1 MGSPPSQ
8 SAVGPA
14 LRSALHKL
22 LREALR
28 ALETFDRDRPAR
40 AHFVRTRVKRIQ
52 SLARLVTHGS
62 SWRERFLP
70 PCHELKDL
78 FAELRDASIV
88 YALAEKYAPGEAH
101 HLRVVAPPE
110 LKRAAHLAE
119 FAEDVLSDY
128 PEWTAMEW
136 KDVASR
142 AVRTYRASR
151 KSWREAARKNAPD
164 AAFHDWRRLVKRLLY
179 QCEYIGRRARLVR
192 LTARVDRLGATLGEI
207 QDVCM
212 AEDWIKK
219 HLGKIPADL
228 PRSKKVL
235 RRRAL
240 EQGKVLLAPKPREFR
255 RMLG

>member
-1 MGSPPSQ
+1 
-8 SAVGPA
+8 
-14 LRSALHKL
+14 
-22 LREALR
+22 
-28 ALETFDRDRPAR
+28 
-40 AHFVRTRVKRIQ
+40 
-52 SLARLVTHGS
+52 
-62 SWRERFLP
+62 
-70 PCHELKDL
+70 
-78 FAELRDASIV
+78 
-88 YALAEKYAPGEAH
+88 
-101 HLRVVAPPE
+101 
-110 LKRAAHLAE
+110 
-119 FAEDVLSDY
+119 
-128 PEWTAMEW
+128 
-136 KDVASR
+136 
-142 AVRTYRASR
+142 
-151 KSWREAARKNAPD
+151 
-164 AAFHDWRRLVKRLLY
+164 LY